1 MNIFVVDENPLV
13 AAKALC
19 DKHIVKMPLETAQ
32 ILSTVSYL
40 RGFSAPYKP
49 THQRHPCVLW
59 ANQTLANWNWLVEH
73 GIALCQEYSQRYKK
87 THKSLE
93 VIQWCKNQGGKPNSG
108 ILTPFVLAMSEEYH
122 RATPVDSYQAYYHS
136 KAKFAK
142 WNYTS
147 KPAFWKL

>member
-40 RGFSAPYKP
+40 RGIVAPYKP

-59 ANQTLANWNWLVEH
+59 ANQTLSNWNWLVEH

-87 THKSLE
+87 VHKSLE
-93 VIQWCKNQGGKPNSG
+93 VIQWCRNQGGRPSEES
-108 ILTPFVLAMSEEYH
+108 LTPFVLAMPKEYY
-122 RATPVDSYQAYYHS
+122 RATPVESYQAYYHS
-136 KAKFAK
+136 KAKFTK
-142 WNYTS
+142 WEHTS
-147 KPAFWKL
+147 KPSFWQL